1 MTTEK
6 RSRRGGTNRHE
17 GNGSIPGVRVVT
29 DEARAQA
36 RRGNV
41 LAADIEAI
49 YDQYR
54 HRVYVWC
61 LRIARN
67 VEDAEDLTQDAF
79 LLLCR
84 KINTYRGESA
94 FSTWLYRLA
103 TNIALMRLRRKT
115 LPQAS
120 LDEILET
127 HEGAIN
133 PRQELRTS
141 DRALAASVARVD
153 LERMFDQ
160 MPGGFRKAFFLHD
173 SEDYSHP
180 EIAELT
186 GWAIGTSKSQL
197 HKARR
202 RLRKLLECGR
212 GYRAEPRRGP
222 VSMRA
227 RTQNGVGDR
236 SQAQRASSLNSARH
250 IVRVPVC
257 RMRVFKLSAN
267 GDENTWQ
274 VCSSGL
280 R

>member
-1 MTTEK
+1 MLSQTKPRPRQGAETYSLPTFE
-6 RSRRGGTNRHE
+6 
-17 GNGSIPGVRVVT
+17 
-29 DEARAQA
+29 
-36 RRGNV
+36 
-41 LAADIEAI
+41 DIYE
-49 YDQYR
+49 QYR
-54 HRVYVWC
+54 HRVYSWC

-115 LPQAS
+115 LPQTS
-120 LDEILET
+120 LDEILEA

-133 PRQELRTS
+133 PRQELKTS
-141 DRALAASVARVD
+141 DRALAASIARVD

-186 GWAIGTSKSQL
+186 GWSIGTSKSQL

-202 RLRKLLECGR
+202 RLRKLLECER
-212 GYRAEPRRGP
+212 GK
-222 VSMRA
+222 VI
-227 RTQNGVGDR
+227 
-236 SQAQRASSLNSARH
+236 RASRSRD
-250 IVRVPVC
+250 VRAGKNPGWG
-257 RMRVFKLSAN
+257 R
-267 GDENTWQ
+267 Q
-274 VCSSGL
+274 P
-280 R
+280 

>member
-6 RSRRGGTNRHE
+6 RSRRRGTNRHE
-17 GNGSIPGVRVVT
+17 GNRSTPGVRVVT

-67 VEDAEDLTQDAF
+67 VEDAEDLTQDTF

-94 FSTWLYRLA
+94 FSTCLYRLA

-115 LPQAS
+115 LPQAP

-133 PRQELRTS
+133 RRQELRTS
-141 DRALAASVARVD
+141 DRALAASVALVD

-160 MPGGFRKAFFLHD
+160 MPGGYRKAFFLHD
-173 SEDYSHP
+173 SEDYSHQ

-197 HKARR
+197 HKPRR
-202 RLRKLLECGR
+202 RLRKLLECGQGKSSRTSTMPGVHEDMNAKR
-212 GYRAEPRRGP
+212 GGRP
-222 VSMRA
+222 
-227 RTQNGVGDR
+227 
-236 SQAQRASSLNSARH
+236 
-250 IVRVPVC
+250 
-257 RMRVFKLSAN
+257 
-267 GDENTWQ
+267 
-274 VCSSGL
+274 
-280 R
+280 

>member
-1 MTTEK
+1 
-6 RSRRGGTNRHE
+6 
-17 GNGSIPGVRVVT
+17 
-29 DEARAQA
+29 
-36 RRGNV
+36 
-41 LAADIEAI
+41 
-49 YDQYR
+49 
-54 HRVYVWC
+54 
-61 LRIARN
+61 

-115 LPQAS
+115 LPQTS

-160 MPGGFRKAFFLHD
+160 MPGGYRKAFFLHD

-202 RLRKLLECGR
+202 RLRELLECGR
-212 GYRAEPRRGP
+212 GKSGRPSTRPGVHEGKNAKRGG
-222 VSMRA
+222 R
-227 RTQNGVGDR
+227 
-236 SQAQRASSLNSARH
+236 L
-250 IVRVPVC
+250 
-257 RMRVFKLSAN
+257 
-267 GDENTWQ
+267 
-274 VCSSGL
+274 
-280 R
+280 

>member
-1 MTTEK
+1 MTTEDGAAD
-6 RSRRGGTNRHE
+6 GGRIAMK
-17 GNGSIPGVRVVT
+17 GPGVRRRLGVVT
-29 DEARAQA
+29 DEARAEA
-36 RRGNV
+36 RRRNV
-41 LAADIEAI
+41 LATDFEDI
-49 YDQYR
+49 YQQYR
-54 HRVYVWC
+54 HRVYSWC

-115 LPQAS
+115 PPQTS
-120 LDEILET
+120 LDEILEA

-133 PRQELRTS
+133 PRQELKAS
-141 DRALAASVARVD
+141 NHALAASIARVD

-186 GWAIGTSKSQL
+186 GWSIGTSKSQL

-202 RLRKLLECGR
+202 RLRKLLECER
-212 GYRAEPRRGP
+212 G
-222 VSMRA
+222 
-227 RTQNGVGDR
+227 
-236 SQAQRASSLNSARH
+236 RASRASRSRG
-250 IVRVPVC
+250 VRAGKNPGWG
-257 RMRVFKLSAN
+257 R
-267 GDENTWQ
+267 Q
-274 VCSSGL
+274 P
-280 R
+280 